1 MISKRTFLASIMAGG
16 TALFSKALGSSGA
29 SMAVEAGQ
37 HLEGSWEATVI
48 TPLTTY
54 KTLIT
59 FTSDGGE
66 VGTAWAPAL
75 NSLSGSGHGEWVR
88 TGNRE
93 FAITGLGL
101 WFNAGSLLWR
111 GRIRATIKLNP
122 ALDRGHG
129 PIQLDVLDAE
139 GNVLRSLHGRV
150 QGTRLRVEPLN
161 DHP

>member
-1 MISKRTFLASIMAGG
+1 MKSPKRHSDYLLVILLAGLLSPALTFLFGSRSVSAV
-16 TALFSKALGSSGA
+16 TELFRAF
-29 SMAVEAGQ
+29 
-37 HLEGSWEATVI
+37 H
-48 TPLTTY
+48 

-59 FTSDGGE
+59 FTSDGSE

-129 PIQLDVLDAE
+129 PIHLDVLDAE

-150 QGTRLRVEPLN
+150 QGTRMRVEPLE
-161 DHP
+161 